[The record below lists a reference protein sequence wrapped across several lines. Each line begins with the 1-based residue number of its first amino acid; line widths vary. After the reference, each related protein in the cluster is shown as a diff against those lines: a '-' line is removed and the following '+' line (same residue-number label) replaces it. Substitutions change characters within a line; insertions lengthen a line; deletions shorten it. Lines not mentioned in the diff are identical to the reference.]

1 VECIK
6 GLKWHYSHYGLC
18 GNPGFRDDEHGLYT
32 HHWSFETTNK
42 NIKNSAIDMAV
53 KTSNVAGKKPRDAS
67 D

>member
-1 VECIK
+1 MDYAQKKPE
-6 GLKWHYSHYGLC
+6 
-18 GNPGFRDDEHGLYT
+18 FRDDEHGLYT
-32 HHWSFETTNK
+32 HHWGFETINT